1 VSTTATCVPCTWP
14 RNTTPRTPS
23 LSASLRRLAATAT
36 GSSPTPAERLN
47 RANGPVERPPARVVT
62 TRRTRIGCQRFMNDG
77 TSTSSSGSL
86 AVAEAD
92 GSSDDEN
99 EEYDDPVGAGGADG
113 GAGGS
118 VAAAGSAG
126 AGSAASV
133 FGRPKPD

>member
-1 VSTTATCVPCTWP
+1 MSTASATPGRAVTAASVPGRSGSPGRGDRVHDGHLRAVHLP

-23 LSASLRRLAATAT
+23 SSASRRRLAATAT

-62 TRRTRIGCQRFMNDG
+62 TRRTPHLRYSCQRFMNDG

-99 EEYDDPVGAGGADG
+99 EE
-113 GAGGS
+113 
-118 VAAAGSAG
+118 
-126 AGSAASV
+126 
-133 FGRPKPD
+133 